1 MKTVKEPSEDLTES
15 KESQRCEEPECR
27 QETDNGLDGGFAA
40 WSVVFGAWCCL
51 FCAFGWVNASG
62 NFQDYYETHQLRDF
76 SSSSI
81 SWILSLEPSV
91 LFATGLVVG
100 KVFDNY
106 GPRWL
111 LIMGTFL
118 HVFGLMM
125 TSISSEYYQFI
136 LAQGIC
142 SPLGASFVFYAGL
155 SCTATWFQER
165 RALAFGIVAS
175 GSSLG
180 GIVFPI
186 LLARLLPT
194 VGFGWSLRI
203 SGFVVLALLIIAN
216 LMVRSRIKPVPR
228 PFSFND
234 YTDPFAEPTFVLLML
249 SVTCGFFAM
258 FIPINYIVLEA
269 GKNGVDANLSGY
281 LLAILNAGSLP
292 GRILPGY
299 YGDKHGRFNVMIA
312 MCAFSALV
320 LLVMWLPGTL
330 LAPRSAAVYVVT
342 SLLYGFASGA
352 FVGMVPAL
360 LGQISPDITKI
371 GVRQGVLFTCISVAT
386 LTGSPIAGAILSQQQ
401 GTFWGLQVFAGVMMV
416 ACVLFLILA
425 RFTLVGFAL
434 RVKV

>member
-1 MKTVKEPSEDLTES
+1 
-15 KESQRCEEPECR
+15 
-27 QETDNGLDGGFAA
+27 
-40 WSVVFGAWCCL
+40 
-51 FCAFGWVNASG
+51 
-62 NFQDYYETHQLRDF
+62 
-76 SSSSI
+76 
-81 SWILSLEPSV
+81 
-91 LFATGLVVG
+91 
-100 KVFDNY
+100 
-106 GPRWL
+106 
-111 LIMGTFL
+111 
-118 HVFGLMM
+118 MM

-234 YTDPFAEPTFVLLML
+234 YTDPFLEPTFVLLML

-269 GKNGVDANLSGY
+269 GKNGIDADLSGY
-281 LLAILNAGSLP
+281 LLAILNAG
-292 GRILPGY
+292 
-299 YGDKHGRFNVMIA
+299 RF
-312 MCAFSALV
+312 V
-320 LLVMWLPGTL
+320 LLLASIL
-330 LAPRSAAVYVVT
+330 L
-342 SLLYGFASGA
+342 
-352 FVGMVPAL
+352 
-360 LGQISPDITKI
+360 
-371 GVRQGVLFTCISVAT
+371 SV
-386 LTGSPIAGAILSQQQ
+386 Q
-401 GTFWGLQVFAGVMMV
+401 
-416 ACVLFLILA
+416 C
-425 RFTLVGFAL
+425 
-434 RVKV
+434 